1 MPKESC
7 IYNIIRILH
16 EEKSPTK
23 KFSDKIRSSHRE
35 DNTKMV
41 AKNFAQKGPRK

>member
-23 KFSDKIRSSHRE
+23 NFSDKIRSSHGE

-41 AKNFAQKGPRK
+41 AKKFRTKRP